1 MDNKCTNL
9 FISRAKI
16 FLLAGLLGGMSA
28 CKDNIEPQLQET
40 QQTAQTNKSTT
51 DDSQTSQNSQDSF
64 MKHMSNIGATSFY
77 SGKYVNF
84 SPTTNG
90 ENVSGLSYIERGYNE
105 LQGWHYG
112 SENVRMLNRSD
123 FASTDQTASF
133 DVNNYNFFVQDKYIQ
148 GKKTYQI
155 WTIENVPEDDYN
167 EKFDGLSNTALA
179 QIAKDSL
186 NAVNAD
192 AAYVDNIYNT
202 ISDNKGNWTLD
213 NGKICLVS
221 KGNTSALKYSDYGFK
236 QGPKKVAGEPAHYET
251 APYIGG
257 MDANRTGAPSK
268 GTHFYGTAFVSVMPT
283 DDYYYANAH
292 GGIVGTHLHVFK
304 TDSLGARYT
313 HGATADTLIMPFLEW
328 YKVMFVKEHNSNRVE
343 MVFASYPWGTYYPE
357 LQWGTKWGADKGP
370 VDANTA
376 KAPNGLVYS
385 SYVSE
390 SPEYSVYFSMS
401 EPLYYGKN
409 KNTTT
414 GIENV
419 YCNAPKQNKASNTI
433 DPTEVVVSVE
443 YREYR
448 TDADGFINGVE
459 MIFVFGGHY
468 R

>member
-9 FISRAKI
+9 IISRAKI

-28 CKDNIEPQLQET
+28 CKDNIEPQLPET

-51 DDSQTSQNSQDSF
+51 DDPQTSQNSQDSF
-64 MKHMSNIGATSFY
+64 MKHMSNVGATSFY
-77 SGKYVNF
+77 SGKYINF

-112 SENVRMLNRSD
+112 SENVRVLNRND
-123 FASTDQTASF
+123 IASTDKTASF

-148 GKKTYQI
+148 GKKTYQV
-155 WTIENVPEDDYN
+155 WNIENVPEDDYAD
-167 EKFDGLSNTALA
+167 KFAGLSNTALA
-179 QIAKDSL
+179 QIAIDSL

-192 AAYVDNIYNT
+192 AVYVDNIYNAIT
-202 ISDNKGNWTLD
+202 DNKGKWTLD
-213 NGKICLVS
+213 NGKICLAS
-221 KGNTSALKYSDYGFK
+221 KGNKSALKYSDYGFK
-236 QGPKKVAGEPAHYET
+236 RGPKKVAGEPDNYEH

-257 MDANRTGAPSK
+257 MDANRTEAPSK
-268 GTHFYGTAFVSVMPT
+268 PKRFYGTAFVSVMPT

-304 TDSLGARYT
+304 TDSLRARYT
-313 HGATADTLIMPFLEW
+313 HGATADTLVMPFIEW
-328 YKVMFVKEHNSNRVE
+328 YKVMIVKEHKNNQVE
-343 MVFASYPWGTYYPE
+343 IVFASYPWGTNYPE
-357 LQWGTKWGADKGP
+357 LQWGTKWGETKGY
-370 VDANTA
+370 VDVETA
-376 KAPNGLVYS
+376 KAPNGINFS
-385 SYVSE
+385 SFVSE
-390 SPEYSVYFSMS
+390 SPNYSVYFSLS

-409 KNTTT
+409 NNTTT

-419 YCNAPKQNKASNTI
+419 YCNAPKKNKASNTI
-433 DPTEVVVSVE
+433 EPKEVVVSAE
-443 YREYR
+443 FREYR

-459 MIFVFGGHY
+459 FSFIFGGIQ